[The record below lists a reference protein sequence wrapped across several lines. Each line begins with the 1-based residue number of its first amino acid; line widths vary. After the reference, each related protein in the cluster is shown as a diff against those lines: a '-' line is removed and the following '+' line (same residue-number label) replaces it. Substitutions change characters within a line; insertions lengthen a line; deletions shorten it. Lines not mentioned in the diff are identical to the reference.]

1 MLIDL
6 TKQAEVPLHIDVV
19 GLEGESVRS
28 DTPVT
33 INLDQE
39 ISLKSA
45 LKLLLEPLNLDYTI
59 RDEVL
64 KVTSQRIAKGQL
76 FSVSYQVADLVVPIP
91 NFSSDGLGITGALRE
106 GYSRITSP
114 QAGLSVQTGPAPAG
128 VNAVRAAGNQAVD
141 PTSLAQ
147 FQGGLPATPPG
158 IGTGSTPSIPFGPA
172 SAGVA
177 QADFQ
182 SLIMLIT

>member
-64 KVTSQRIAKGQL
+64 KVTSPRIAKGQL

-106 GYSRITSP
+106 GY
-114 QAGLSVQTGPAPAG
+114 
-128 VNAVRAAGNQAVD
+128 
-141 PTSLAQ
+141 
-147 FQGGLPATPPG
+147 
-158 IGTGSTPSIPFGPA
+158 
-172 SAGVA
+172 
-177 QADFQ
+177 
-182 SLIMLIT
+182 